1 MTPSEAAPNAQLFL
15 LRSFLSYAVAL
26 AKRRRARAQRTPDTV
41 RVAYDD
47 FRGSSLERL
56 STIDW
61 DSYIFLPPDL
71 RGFVLLD
78 DRVEWRPLAEPRRRI
93 LDRLTLVTQQ
103 YARPGATVV
112 EFGSGD
118 GRNLMLLKRLF
129 PALRFVGFELSSV
142 SVDLARHAALQFGI
156 ADVEFHV
163 ANACDAASLPAT
175 VQSADLVFSCFA
187 LEMMPRIFSGAVA
200 NMLRLSCG
208 GVLFLEPTPELWPS
222 TPRGLVSKLRA
233 RAMDRLQGLPAA
245 VHATLVCDDWRLKR
259 MERSGLAINALNE
272 MCEIHVQK
280 VRQ

>member
-1 MTPSEAAPNAQLFL
+1 MTPGEAAPNAQLFL
-15 LRSFLSYAVAL
+15 LRSFLSYSVAL
-26 AKRRRARAQRTPDTV
+26 AKRRRARGQRTPDTV

-47 FRGSSLERL
+47 FRGKSLERL

-61 DSYIFLPPDL
+61 DSYIFLPPE
-71 RGFVLLD
+71 RGFVLVD
-78 DRVEWRPLAEPRRRI
+78 DRVEWRSLSEPRRRI

-129 PALRFVGFELSSV
+129 PALRFVGLELSPV
-142 SVDLARHAALQFGI
+142 SVDLARRAALQFG

-163 ANACDAASLPAT
+163 ADACDAASLPAT
-175 VQSADLVFSCFA
+175 VQSADLAFSCFA
-187 LEMMPRIFSGAVA
+187 LEMMPRIFTGAVA
-200 NMLRLSCG
+200 NMLRLSSG
-208 GVLFLEPTPELWPS
+208 GVLFLEPIPELWPS

-233 RAMDRLQGLPAA
+233 RAMDRLHGLPAA
-245 VHATLVCDDWRLKR
+245 VHAALVSGEWRLER

-272 MCEIHVQK
+272 MCEIQISK
-280 VRQ
+280 VPK